1 MHPKT
6 LLSYAFLFFGYY
18 FILGA
23 RDSRRRLFRAL
34 GIFSDEDLKT
44 LSKEALQKRDSYSV
58 WDKHFNR
65 DEVPKEQFAVG
76 LFLEYLEDRR
86 LNLNRGRARAL
97 SHLLFRRREREKKD
111 EREEREERGGEKKK
125 R

>member
-97 SHLLFRRREREKKD
+97 SPFFD
-111 EREEREERGGEKKK
+111 
-125 R
+125 

>member
-23 RDSRRRLFRAL
+23 KDSRRRLFRAL

-65 DEVPKEQFAVG
+65 DDSIKFFVRPEIVHVTS
-76 LFLEYLEDRR
+76 
-86 LNLNRGRARAL
+86 
-97 SHLLFRRREREKKD
+97 SHFYIPD
-111 EREEREERGGEKKK
+111 TPGF
-125 R
+125 